1 MPLKSKGVLNLCLE
15 ANFETS
21 LEERY
26 SILHKNPLFKV
37 IATVTCHFKA
47 EMEALLLLGRFFLF
61 RLSTMLPL
69 NNRLQIVLLLKPT
82 EITSALFNLKVRI
95 CYTYWFKDALQCQ
108 EASRVNQA
116 APGACWVCGRT
127 RSSQFLKLSGFLE
140 PWKPYRIGKFTKG
153 YGYISS
159 LSEVAWDED
168 ASQGKKINIQD
179 ELSPG

>member
-47 EMEALLLLGRFFLF
+47 ETEALLLLGRFFLF

-69 NNRLQIVLLLKPT
+69 NNRLQIVL
-82 EITSALFNLKVRI
+82 S
-95 CYTYWFKDALQCQ
+95 CY
-108 EASRVNQA
+108 
-116 APGACWVCGRT
+116 
-127 RSSQFLKLSGFLE
+127 
-140 PWKPYRIGKFTKG
+140 
-153 YGYISS
+153 
-159 LSEVAWDED
+159 
-168 ASQGKKINIQD
+168 
-179 ELSPG
+179 